1 MYNLKFADIGEG
13 LHEGQILK
21 WLYKVG
27 ETVKEG
33 ETVVI
38 IETDKVNA
46 EIPAPVTGVIKKLG
60 AEVGEKIHV
69 GETLVLIDDGSGD
82 SVEEATE
89 PEKAASSVEENAG
102 VVGEIEVGDEVIA
115 SANEEAETT
124 AARDRTLAT
133 PIARRMAGEAG
144 LDINT
149 LKGTGENGRVLRED
163 VLKAAGSKQTT
174 STAPAVAP
182 TPIKQQAPQKVSLP
196 TDGVTRVPITKLRK
210 AIVNSMVTSKAM
222 IPHTVLMEEINV
234 TTLAEFR
241 KAQKDFAAAQGV
253 KLTFMPFIVKAV
265 ALTIKEYPIFN
276 ASYDHEK
283 EEIVFYNNMN
293 IGIAV
298 DTPDGL
304 IVPNIKN
311 ADKLSLLDLA
321 REIETLGKQ
330 ANDRTLQ
337 LPQIQGGTFTV
348 TNYGA
353 FDSSFGTPIIKY
365 PEVAIIGIGRINKK
379 PVVVK
384 GELAVGDVLPISL
397 AVDHRI
403 VDGADA
409 GRFIMKFK
417 EYITNPMLLLM
428 S

>member
-1 MYNLKFADIGEG
+1 MYDLKFADIGEG

-27 ETVKEG
+27 DTVQEG

-60 AEVGEKIHV
+60 AEVGETITV
-69 GETLVLIDDGSGD
+69 GETLVIIDDGTGGD
-82 SVEEATE
+82 LPADTPKETKQADS
-89 PEKAASSVEENAG
+89 AASSVEENAG
-102 VVGEIEVGDEVIA
+102 VVGEIEVGTEVIA
-115 SANEEAETT
+115 SAVEESTT
-124 AARDRTLAT
+124 TEARERTLAT
-133 PIARRMAGEAG
+133 PIARRMASEAG
-144 LDINT
+144 LDINKI
-149 LKGTGENGRVLRED
+149 KGTGENGRVLRED
-163 VLKAAGSKQTT
+163 VLRAASAST
-174 STAPAVAP
+174 STAPAAKQAAP
-182 TPIKQQAPQKVSLP
+182 AKVNLP
-196 TDGVTRVPITKLRK
+196 TEGVERVPITKLRK

-222 IPHTVLMEEINV
+222 IPHTTLMEEINV
-234 TTLAEFR
+234 TELAKFR
-241 KAQKDFAAAQGV
+241 KEYKDFAAAQGV
-253 KLTFMPFIVKAV
+253 KLTFMPFIAKAV
-265 ALTIKEYPIFN
+265 ALAIKEYPIFN
-276 ASYDHEK
+276 SSYDHEN
-283 EEIVFYNNMN
+283 EEIVFHKNLNL
-293 IGIAV
+293 GIAV

-311 ADKLSLLDLA
+311 ADKLSILDLA
-321 REIETLGKQ
+321 RQIAEVGQK
-330 ANDRTLQ
+330 ANDRTLT
-337 LPQIQGGTFTV
+337 LPEITGGTFTI

-379 PVVVK
+379 PVVVN
-384 GELAVGDVLPISL
+384 GELAVGDVLPISV

>member
-1 MYNLKFADIGEG
+1 MYDLKFADIGEG

-21 WLYKVG
+21 WLFKVG
-27 ETVKEG
+27 DTVNEG
-33 ETVVI
+33 DTVVI

-60 AEVGEKIHV
+60 AEVGETIHV
-69 GETLVLIDDGSGD
+69 GETLVIIDDGTGGELPK
-82 SVEEATE
+82 EESKPEAKAE
-89 PEKAASSVEENAG
+89 PSSSVEENAG

-115 SANEEAETT
+115 SVSEEATNEV
-124 AARDRTLAT
+124 ARERTLAT
-133 PIARRMAGEAG
+133 PVARRMASEAG
-144 LDINT
+144 LDINKI
-149 LKGTGENGRVLRED
+149 KGTGENGRVTRED
-163 VLKAAGSKQTT
+163 VLAATSK
-174 STAPAVAP
+174 STPAP
-182 TPIKQQAPQKVSLP
+182 TAATPAKQPVVAANLP
-196 TDGVTRVPITKLRK
+196 TEGVTRVPITKLRK

-234 TTLAEFR
+234 TKLAEFR
-241 KAQKDFAAAQGV
+241 KEYKDFAASHGV

-265 ALTIKEYPIFN
+265 LLAIKEYPIFN
-276 ASYDHEK
+276 ASYDHER
-283 EEIVFYNNMN
+283 EEIVYHNNLN

-311 ADKLSLLDLA
+311 ADRLSLLDLA
-321 REIETLGKQ
+321 REIEKLGKQ
-330 ANDRTLQ
+330 ANDRSLQ

-379 PVVVK
+379 PVVVNN
-384 GELAVGDVLPISL
+384 ELAVGDVLPISL